1 MPRSSSSP
9 LFVIFF
15 GAPGSGKGTYSSLMM
30 KDLNFVKFSTGDE
43 LRKRLLDKND
53 EEGRTVRELVEKGKL
68 VTDDLIFGMLE
79 KMIDK
84 NKK

>member
-1 MPRSSSSP
+1 MTRSSPSP

-30 KDLNFVKFSTGDE
+30 KDLKFLKFSTGDE

-53 EEGRTVRELVEKGKL
+53 EEGGRIRELVEKGKL
-68 VTDDLIFGMLE
+68 VTDNLIFGMLE
-79 KMIDK
+79 KMIEK